1 MIKNKLQYITMLLLA
16 FSLVACKI
24 NYTFTGASIS
34 PEIKS
39 VSIQLFP
46 NQAPLVQPLLSND
59 FTEALKDKFIR
70 QTSLELIN
78 GVGDLNFEG
87 VITGYS
93 SSPTS
98 VQRETAAENRLTIT
112 VKVKFTNALDPKQN
126 FESSFSEYEDY
137 DSSRN
142 LEDVESELLPQ
153 IIDKLI
159 ESIFNKSVA
168 NW

>member
-1 MIKNKLQYITMLLLA
+1 MLLLV

-46 NQAPLVQPLLSND
+46 NQAPQVQPLLSND

-70 QTSLELIN
+70 QTSLELVN

-87 VITGYS
+87 DITGYS

-126 FESSFSEYEDY
+126 FDLSFSEYEDY

-142 LEDVESELLPQ
+142 LEDVESELLPL